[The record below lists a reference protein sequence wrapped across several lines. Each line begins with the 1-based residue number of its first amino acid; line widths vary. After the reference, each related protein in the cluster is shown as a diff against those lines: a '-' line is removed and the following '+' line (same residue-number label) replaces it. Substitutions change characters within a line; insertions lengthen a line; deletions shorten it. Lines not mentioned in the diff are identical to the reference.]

1 MTTTTYEHLFAFF
14 GLQQNPFG
22 ASPDTRFFFSTPA
35 HDSALAELLFA
46 IRTRQGLMLLTGEA
60 GAGKTTLLQQLLDT
74 LRQLGIS
81 SSYVFHSRL
90 DVDYLLRFILQDF
103 GVPCASRRK
112 GEILEL
118 LHEWLVER
126 HTVGDSPVIII
137 DEAQALPI
145 ETIDELRLLL
155 NLESADGKL
164 VQIILSGQPELND
177 LLHRQELRQLRQR
190 VMFRSKLP
198 LLTREE
204 TSRYIESRLS
214 RAGMH
219 NPGLFPSDSTD
230 AIFRYSRGIPRTIN
244 LLCEHALINAYAE
257 QRHAIDPYGIRYI
270 AQDFDLVDYPLSV
283 KRDEISTGNR
293 AVVRFPA
300 MNSEPKSLSA
310 LRLAFLSEQL
320 PREDTPVVPLPSSC
334 RDAVLEEAVSFDDT
348 HLSANKEPPVSNEI
362 RSEELADP
370 LEAGSVESTAQAHLS
385 VSFAV
390 GERLF
395 SAESGAANEE
405 VEGAESMPV
414 AASEGGCAAP
424 ASRDVNPVLQYLR
437 EVAESFRRDARTF
450 SADCARLF
458 RGLRAKQESSA
469 PGQNGIPV

>member
-204 TSRYIESRLS
+204 TSRYIE
-214 RAGMH
+214 
-219 NPGLFPSDSTD
+219 
-230 AIFRYSRGIPRTIN
+230 
-244 LLCEHALINAYAE
+244 
-257 QRHAIDPYGIRYI
+257 
-270 AQDFDLVDYPLSV
+270 
-283 KRDEISTGNR
+283 
-293 AVVRFPA
+293 
-300 MNSEPKSLSA
+300 
-310 LRLAFLSEQL
+310 
-320 PREDTPVVPLPSSC
+320 
-334 RDAVLEEAVSFDDT
+334 
-348 HLSANKEPPVSNEI
+348 
-362 RSEELADP
+362 
-370 LEAGSVESTAQAHLS
+370 
-385 VSFAV
+385 
-390 GERLF
+390 
-395 SAESGAANEE
+395 
-405 VEGAESMPV
+405 
-414 AASEGGCAAP
+414 
-424 ASRDVNPVLQYLR
+424 
-437 EVAESFRRDARTF
+437 
-450 SADCARLF
+450 
-458 RGLRAKQESSA
+458 
-469 PGQNGIPV
+469 